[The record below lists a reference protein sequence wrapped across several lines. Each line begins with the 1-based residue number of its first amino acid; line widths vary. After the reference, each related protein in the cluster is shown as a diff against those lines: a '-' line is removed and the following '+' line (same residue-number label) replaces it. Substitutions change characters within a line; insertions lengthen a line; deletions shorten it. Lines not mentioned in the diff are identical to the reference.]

1 LEHRQPDNK
10 LLDQARICK
19 MYIKHNAVISS
30 V

>member
-1 LEHRQPDNK
+1 LDIIKPHK